1 MSYNKAYHSYF
12 EGYTEKEEFDPVHQ
26 KFYIKRTY
34 ASCYYRHNM
43 TDQEWKALKVRYV
56 LFLAAYIAA
65 LFIQGVSA
73 GTGVWYM
80 AIPTAL
86 ELIDAMWLTF
96 YVVCYVRAPRLLKI
110 RQYRDREHLKMAAM
124 AGVLC
129 LVWLFIGQLVFM
141 ILNGFYRY
149 GLISM
154 AVDAGA
160 AVCLRLLYV
169 TERDMDFRKVKNEAD
184 IDPDSYDIRKK
195 SDADED
201 A

>member
-34 ASCYYRHNM
+34 AGCYYRHNM
-43 TDQEWKALKVRYV
+43 TDEELKALKIRYI
-56 LFLAAYIAA
+56 LYLAVYIAA
-65 LFIQGVSA
+65 MFIQGVSA

-86 ELIDAMWLTF
+86 QLIDILWLTF

-110 RQYRDREHLKMAAM
+110 RQYRDREHLKVAAM

-129 LVWLFIGQLVFM
+129 LVWLCAGQLIFM
-141 ILNGFYRY
+141 ILNGFYVY
-149 GLISM
+149 GFLAM
-154 AVDAGA
+154 AADAAA

-169 TERDMDFRKVKNEAD
+169 SERDMDFRKVKNDAY
-184 IDPDSYDIRKK
+184 IDPDSVDIRRR
-195 SDADED
+195 SDLDD
-201 A
+201 AE